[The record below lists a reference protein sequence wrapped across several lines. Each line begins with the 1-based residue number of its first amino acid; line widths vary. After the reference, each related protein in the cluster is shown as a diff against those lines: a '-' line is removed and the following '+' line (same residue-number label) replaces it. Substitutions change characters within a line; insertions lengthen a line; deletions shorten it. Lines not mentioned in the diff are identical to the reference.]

1 MKTRSEKIPV
11 VEGSGNVFRDLGL
24 ADADDLQLKAELAR
38 QLCSRVKALRL
49 TQVEARKRLA
59 LKQPDVSKL
68 VNGRH
73 TGFSADRLIALLNAL
88 EVDVEI
94 VLRPRHESRGQR
106 GTVRVRRRCER
117 YKVGGYAFT
126 TCRTPNPPRKATACP

>member
-1 MKTRSEKIPV
+1 MKNEKNPV
-11 VEGSGNVFRDLGL
+11 IEGSGNVFRDLDL
-24 ADADDLQLKAELAR
+24 PNADDLQLKAELVR
-38 QLCSRVKALRL
+38 QLSHRLKALRL
-49 TQVEARKRLA
+49 TQVEAGKRLA

-94 VLRPRHESRGQR
+94 ILRPRHKCRGRR
-106 GTVRVRRRCER
+106 GRVRVRQA
-117 YKVGGYAFT
+117 G
-126 TCRTPNPPRKATACP
+126 